1 MWLDFCCKRDCNAI
15 GHTISV
21 MAAKKKTI
29 SAQIRRGYI
38 VQVIWKG
45 KIHMTDFEKQISFI
59 MELDK
64 IKKITRQT
72 YLSDGSRKE
81 NDAEHSWHL
90 ALMTFVLAD
99 YANEP
104 IDVLKTMKMVLLHD
118 VIEID
123 AGDTYAYDTEG
134 NKTKRERELKAADR
148 IFGLL
153 PEAQQKEYRGLWD
166 EFEAMETPESKF
178 ANMLDKVQPL
188 FLNDASGG
196 ISWEEHGVK
205 KSQVLKRDERVHEGS
220 ERIWEYAKSL
230 IEKNAKYGKLIDE

>member
-1 MWLDFCCKRDCNAI
+1 M
-15 GHTISV
+15 
-21 MAAKKKTI
+21 
-29 SAQIRRGYI
+29 
-38 VQVIWKG
+38 
-45 KIHMTDFEKQISFI
+45 
-59 MELDK
+59 DK

-90 ALMTFVLAD
+90 ALMAFVFAD
-99 YANEP
+99 YANEK

-153 PEAQQKEYRGLWD
+153 PDAQRMEYRGLWD
-166 EFEAMETPESKF
+166 EFEAMKTAEAKF

-188 FLNDASGG
+188 LLNNASDGK
-196 ISWEEHGVK
+196 SSVEHGVK
-205 KSQVLKRDERVHEGS
+205 ESQVLARNSRTHEGS
-220 ERIWEYAKSL
+220 EELWAYAKSL
-230 IEKNAKYGKLIDE
+230 IEENVKKGRLQP

>member
-1 MWLDFCCKRDCNAI
+1 MKN
-15 GHTISV
+15 
-21 MAAKKKTI
+21 
-29 SAQIRRGYI
+29 
-38 VQVIWKG
+38 
-45 KIHMTDFEKQISFI
+45 DFEKQISFI
-59 MELDK
+59 LELDK
-64 IKKITRQT
+64 IKHITRQT
-72 YLSDGSRKE
+72 YLCDGSRKE

-90 ALMTFVLAD
+90 ALMCFVLAD

-153 PEAQQKEYRGLWD
+153 PEGQAQEYRGLWD

-188 FLNDASGG
+188 LLNHASGG
-196 ISWEEHGVK
+196 RSWEEHGVK
-205 KSQVLKRDERVHEGS
+205 LSQVLRRDERVHEGS
-220 ERIWEYAKSL
+220 EEIWAYAKSL
-230 IEKNAKYGKLIDE
+230 LEENVKAGHLKDE

>member
-1 MWLDFCCKRDCNAI
+1 MDNERLKKQMDFILEMDKMK
-15 GHTISV
+15 S
-21 MAAKKKTI
+21 
-29 SAQIRRGYI
+29 
-38 VQVIWKG
+38 
-45 KIHMTDFEKQISFI
+45 I
-59 MELDK
+59 M
-64 IKKITRQT
+64 RQT
-72 YLSDGSRKE
+72 YLANGERKE

-90 ALMTFVLAD
+90 ALMCGILAE
-99 YANEP
+99 YSNEP

-166 EFEAMETPESKF
+166 EFEAMETVEAKF

-188 FLNDASGG
+188 LLNNASNGK
-196 ISWEEHGVK
+196 SWVEHGVRE
-205 KSQVLKRDERVHEGS
+205 SQVLARNSRTHEGS
-220 ERIWEYAKSL
+220 EELWAYAKSL
-230 IEKNAKYGKLIDE
+230 IEENVKKGRLQP

>member
-1 MWLDFCCKRDCNAI
+1 
-15 GHTISV
+15 
-21 MAAKKKTI
+21 
-29 SAQIRRGYI
+29 
-38 VQVIWKG
+38 
-45 KIHMTDFEKQISFI
+45 MTDFEKQISFI

-72 YLSDGSRKE
+72 YISDGSRKE

-90 ALMTFVLAD
+90 ALMAFVLAE

-123 AGDTYAYDTEG
+123 AGDTYAYDMEG

-153 PEAQQKEYRGLWD
+153 PKEQGEEFRSLWD
-166 EFEAMETPESKF
+166 EFEEMETPEAKF

-188 FLNDASGG
+188 LLNDAAGG
-196 ISWEEHGVK
+196 KSWQEHGVK
-205 KSQVLKRDERVHEGS
+205 QSQVLERNKRTGEGS
-220 ERIWEYAKSL
+220 NAIWAYAKTL
-230 IEKNAKYGKLIDE
+230 IGKNVKEGHLLDE

>member
-1 MWLDFCCKRDCNAI
+1 
-15 GHTISV
+15 
-21 MAAKKKTI
+21 MA
-29 SAQIRRGYI
+29 
-38 VQVIWKG
+38 
-45 KIHMTDFEKQISFI
+45 
-59 MELDK
+59 
-64 IKKITRQT
+64 
-72 YLSDGSRKE
+72 
-81 NDAEHSWHL
+81 
-90 ALMTFVLAD
+90 FVLAD

>member
-1 MWLDFCCKRDCNAI
+1 
-15 GHTISV
+15 
-21 MAAKKKTI
+21 
-29 SAQIRRGYI
+29 
-38 VQVIWKG
+38 
-45 KIHMTDFEKQISFI
+45 MTDFEKQISFI

-104 IDVLKTMKMVLLHD
+104 VDVLKTMKMVLLHD

-166 EFEAMETPESKF
+166 EFEAMETAEAKF

-188 FLNDASGG
+188 LLNNASDGK
-196 ISWEEHGVK
+196 SWVEHGVK
-205 KSQVLKRDERVHEGS
+205 ESQVLARNSRTHEGS
-220 ERIWEYAKSL
+220 EELWVYAKSL
-230 IEKNAKYGKLIDE
+230 IEENVKKGRLQP

>member
-1 MWLDFCCKRDCNAI
+1 
-15 GHTISV
+15 
-21 MAAKKKTI
+21 
-29 SAQIRRGYI
+29 
-38 VQVIWKG
+38 
-45 KIHMTDFEKQISFI
+45 MTDFEKQIQFI

-64 IKKITRQT
+64 IKKIGRQT
-72 YLSDGSRKE
+72 YLSDASRKE

-90 ALMTFVLAD
+90 ALMAFVLAD
-99 YANEP
+99 YSNEP

-123 AGDTYAYDTEG
+123 AGDTYAYDTEA

-153 PEAQQKEYRGLWD
+153 PEAQKSEYRGLWD

-188 FLNDASGG
+188 LLNDASGG
-196 ISWEEHGVK
+196 KSWAEHGVQI
-205 KSQVLKRDERVHEGS
+205 SQVLKRDERVHEGS
-220 ERIWEYAKSL
+220 EEIWAYAKSIL
-230 IEKNAKYGKLIDE
+230 EENVKKGRLGSN